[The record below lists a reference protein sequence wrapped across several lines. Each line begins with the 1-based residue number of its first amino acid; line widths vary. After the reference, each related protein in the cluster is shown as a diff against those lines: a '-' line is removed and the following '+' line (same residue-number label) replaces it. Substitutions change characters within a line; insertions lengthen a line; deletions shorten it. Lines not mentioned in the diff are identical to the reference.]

1 MNKVRIIGAGLFIAG
16 IFTGYLFHETG
27 AFMMSGMMIGLGAG
41 WLITG
46 KLHVRSRN
54 RKIPVESE

>member
-1 MNKVRIIGAGLFIAG
+1 MNKVRIIGLGIIATG
-16 IFTGYLFHETG
+16 IFTGFFFHETG
-27 AFMMSGMMIGLGAG
+27 AYMLSGMLIGLGAG

-54 RKIPVESE
+54 RKIPAE